1 MGGACDLLP
10 IPRAEPP
17 HIQSTPDPPFPGHH
31 GQETCRSGLAGLST
45 TLRLT
50 GASTTYE
57 KNQFLLLVVSKFC
70 SWQGNSTPMRKAL
83 TYRATYTSSGY
94 ETINASSPQRA

>member
-50 GASTTYE
+50 GASTTQT
-57 KNQFLLLVVSKFC
+57 KKSVPTSKKKFFVVGK
-70 SWQGNSTPMRKAL
+70 
-83 TYRATYTSSGY
+83 
-94 ETINASSPQRA
+94 ETAPLCASHSV

>member
-31 GQETCRSGLAGLST
+31 GQETCRSELAGLST
-45 TLRLT
+45 TLKLT
-50 GASTTYE
+50 GSQY
-57 KNQFLLLVVSKFC
+57 ND
-70 SWQGNSTPMRKAL
+70 RKIQVP
-83 TYRATYTSSGY
+83 TSVKSCREIYNVSGY
-94 ETINASSPQRA
+94 IDFIGL

>member
-31 GQETCRSGLAGLST
+31 GQETCRSELAGLST
-45 TLRLT
+45 TLKLT
-50 GASTTYE
+50 GASTTLN
-57 KNQFLLLVVSKFC
+57 KI
-70 SWQGNSTPMRKAL
+70 
-83 TYRATYTSSGY
+83 SSY
-94 ETINASSPQRA
+94 Y

>member
-1 MGGACDLLP
+1 MRFSLPLNLNELGKLARFDVRIYGVAEQRREAWMGGACDLLP

-50 GASTTYE
+50 GASTT
-57 KNQFLLLVVSKFC
+57 Q
-70 SWQGNSTPMRKAL
+70 NSSYK
-83 TYRATYTSSGY
+83 
-94 ETINASSPQRA
+94 ETEVM

>member
-50 GASTTYE
+50 GASTTQV
-57 KNQFLLLVVSKFC
+57 KNQFLLVKASFVVGK
-70 SWQGNSTPMRKAL
+70 
-83 TYRATYTSSGY
+83 
-94 ETINASSPQRA
+94 ETAPLCASHNV

>member
-31 GQETCRSGLAGLST
+31 GQETCRSELAGLST

-50 GASTTYE
+50 GASTTQT
-57 KNQFLLLVVSKFC
+57 KNQFLLVKGSFVVGK
-70 SWQGNSTPMRKAL
+70 
-83 TYRATYTSSGY
+83 
-94 ETINASSPQRA
+94 ETAPLCASHNV

>member
-45 TLRLT
+45 TLKLT
-50 GASTTYE
+50 ESQYNDL
-57 KNQFLLLVVSKFC
+57 KIQV
-70 SWQGNSTPMRKAL
+70 P
-83 TYRATYTSSGY
+83 TSVK
-94 ETINASSPQRA
+94 